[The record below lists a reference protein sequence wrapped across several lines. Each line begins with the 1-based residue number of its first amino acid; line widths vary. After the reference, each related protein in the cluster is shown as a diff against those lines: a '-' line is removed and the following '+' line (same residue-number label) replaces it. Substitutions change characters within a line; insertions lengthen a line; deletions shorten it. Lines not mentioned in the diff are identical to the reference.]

1 MTEHSARGEAG
12 CSGHSAM
19 TLDRRRFLAW
29 SAMAA
34 AAGMLGFADTAAAL
48 APTMSRQ
55 TLGGRV
61 RLSPSLFHDSVEA
74 THGYLMRLSADRLLH
89 NFREQAGLP
98 ATAEVYGGWE
108 SDTIAGHTLGHYLS
122 ALSLMYAGNDKA
134 DCKARADHIVSEL
147 RACQLAGSDGYVAG
161 FTRKRADGSIEG
173 GRVVLDEVARGDI
186 RALPFDLNGSWAP
199 FYTWHKLLAGLL
211 DAHRCC
217 GNADALLVLEGI
229 AGYIDGKLAP
239 LDHAQMQ
246 RLLDCEFGGMQES
259 LVELGARTGNARWS
273 RLAARFNHDKVVD
286 PLIAGKDQLN
296 RLHANTQIPKLLGAA
311 RQFELQATKS
321 DAAAALFF
329 WQRVTGHHSYAI
341 GGNADREYFQGP
353 DTISRYLTEQT
364 CEHCNT
370 LNMIRLSRYLYRW
383 SGEARYYDYIERAQ
397 YNHVLSQ
404 QHPDGGRFTYMTPML
419 TGEAR
424 KYSEPEGEF
433 WCCVGTG
440 MESHANFSDDI
451 FWQDGDDIIVNLYI
465 PATFE
470 DAQRGIGLRLES
482 QLPAHGQVR
491 LTVSGDRAASLQWLR
506 LRQPQWAG
514 TVAVLRNG
522 TPQVLQARAGYL
534 ELPGPWKAGDQVQL
548 EFGMALQVEPCADDA
563 TVVAL
568 RRGPCVLAAD
578 LGPADQPWDGV
589 EPWIAADDM
598 ASAFAA
604 APDDDVFH
612 VRLLSHPQGLR
623 LAPFHSL
630 HERRHAV
637 YFRHL
642 DQAALVRRDRE
653 RAAEAENLARV
664 AERRI
669 DHLQLGDDTD
679 EAAHRLTTT
688 GSSYALAY
696 RRQKGRDVRTG
707 GQMSFAL
714 RGTRPATV
722 LRLRYWGEEHRRR
735 FSVAVN
741 GVVLANEVLDG
752 GRGDRFID
760 VDYELPAAL
769 HAPTDGGWQVRIEP
783 EPGYSAGPV
792 FGAWLLA

>member
-1 MTEHSARGEAG
+1 MTERTADRRGGRERNT
-12 CSGHSAM
+12 AM

-34 AAGMLGFADTAAAL
+34 AAGMVGFPAKASALTNALPRRSLG
-48 APTMSRQ
+48 Q
-55 TLGGRV
+55 QV
-61 RLSPSLFHDSVEA
+61 RLSPSVFSASVKA
-74 THGYLMRLSADRLLH
+74 THGYLMQLSADRLLH
-89 NFREQAGLP
+89 NFRTQAGLP
-98 ATAEVYGGWE
+98 AKAEVYGGWE

-122 ALSLMYAGNDKA
+122 ALSLMHAGNDSA
-134 DCKARADHIVSEL
+134 DCRDRVNYIVSEL
-147 RACQLAGSDGYVAG
+147 HACQQAGGDGYVAG
-161 FTRKRADGSIEG
+161 FTRKRADGSVEG
-173 GRVVLDEVARGDI
+173 GRVVLDEVSRGDI

-217 GNADALLVLEGI
+217 GNAQALQVLEGI
-229 AGYIDGKLAP
+229 AVYIDSKLGP

-246 RLLDCEFGGMQES
+246 KLLDCEFGGMQES
-259 LVELGARTGNARWS
+259 LAELGARTGNTRWLQ
-273 RLAARFNHDKVVD
+273 LAARFNHEKVLD
-286 PLIAGKDQLN
+286 PLVAGNDALN
-296 RLHANTQIPKLLGAA
+296 RLHANTQIPKLLGVA
-311 RQFELQATKS
+311 RQFELQARRA

-419 TGEAR
+419 SGEAR
-424 KYSEPEGEF
+424 SYSKPEGEF

-440 MESHANFSDDI
+440 MESHANFSEDI
-451 FWQDGDDIIVNLYI
+451 FWQDAGAISVNLYI
-465 PATFE
+465 PATF
-470 DAQRGIGLRLES
+470 DDDSTGIGLQLES
-482 QLPAHGQVR
+482 QLPGNGQVR
-491 LTVSGDRAASLQWLR
+491 LTVTQNRGAALKQLR
-506 LRQPQWAG
+506 FRQPKWAG
-514 TVAVLRNG
+514 AVTVLRNG
-522 TPQVLQARAGYL
+522 VTQQLQSRDGYL
-534 ELPGPWKAGDQVQL
+534 ELAGPWSSGDSVQL
-548 EFGMALQVEPCADDA
+548 AFAMPLRVEPCSDDA

-578 LGPADQPWDGV
+578 LGPADKPWEGV
-589 EPWIAADDM
+589 EPWIAADAM

-604 APDDDVFH
+604 ADASDTFVAT
-612 VRLLSHPQGLR
+612 LLSHPDGLR
-623 LAPFHSL
+623 FAPFHGL
-630 HERRHAV
+630 HDRRHAV

-642 DQAALVRRDRE
+642 DHAAIARRESEQAAAAASQDR
-653 RAAEAENLARV
+653 L
-664 AERRI
+664 AERQI
-669 DHLQLGDDTD
+669 DHLQLGDDAD
-679 EAAHRLTTT
+679 ESAHALKTT
-688 GSSYALAY
+688 GNSYALAY

-707 GQMSFAL
+707 GSMAFVLQ
-714 RGTRPATV
+714 GTRAATV

-735 FSVAVN
+735 FAIAVN

-752 GRGDRFID
+752 GRGDRFVD
-760 VDYELPAAL
+760 VDYPLPAAL
-769 HAPTDGGWQVRIEP
+769 QKAPAEGWQVHIAP
-783 EPGYSAGPV
+783 EAGYSAGPV